1 MSRRT
6 LFLVVLIGLA
16 AFPARADEPPASD
29 TQDLVFFNDASPLF
43 LRLHIEVDGKPYQTY
58 WTETITKLHKFLD
71 TDGDGVL
78 SAKERGNWL
87 QRMANV
93 PAPAPRAGATTKM
106 APAQQPTAG
115 RSIET
120 VATADDLVSYLRPGF
135 GPFQLQITP
144 RNQEGPETL
153 FSQLDSDGDKKLTES
168 ELRTAEV
175 TLMKFDQDDD
185 ETIRAEELLPYQSPF
200 NQQRRRV
207 LARQNAQAA
216 GDNTPFA
223 AMGAGE
229 SRTKL
234 VRRLLTQYDKHG
246 GPDDGP
252 GKDNKLQRDEIGFD
266 PDAFAATDND
276 GDGGLDSDELVH
288 ALATIPPAL
297 ELHVEVGRDPG
308 HRASIAVVNPEKKP
322 SPLASKVRRASDT
335 ELGLAL
341 ETVLVELN
349 AKPGGAG
356 GGLNVRDFYT
366 QQFRAADADN
376 NKYLEKKETERNG
389 LFNAQQF
396 QLMDRDGDGKLFE
409 EEMLAFVGQQADAA
423 ESRTM
428 LSVSDQGRSLF
439 EVLDLNR
446 DRRLSVRELRGAIK
460 KVASWDRNGDGAI
473 DNEEIPRHFQLNF
486 GRGQSPLLINVDVFA
501 FKLNPTNSDG
511 PSVGPGPE
519 WFRKMDRNLD
529 GDLSPREFLGT
540 RDQFRRLDTDGDGLI
555 DMGEAAKA
563 R

>member
-1 MSRRT
+1 MSLRI
-6 LFLVVLIGLA
+6 LPLIVLLGLA
-16 AFPARADEPPASD
+16 AFPARADQPPAPD
-29 TQDLVFFNDASPLF
+29 TQDLVFFNESAPLF
-43 LRLHIEVDGKPYQTY
+43 LRLHIVVDGKPYQKY
-58 WTETITKLHKFLD
+58 WTEAITKLHKFLD
-71 TDGDGVL
+71 TDHDGVL
-78 SAKERGNWL
+78 AAKERGNWL

-93 PAPAPRAGATTKM
+93 PATPAGATTKM
-106 APAQQPTAG
+106 APAQPASG
-115 RSIET
+115 RSVDT
-120 VATADDLVSYLRPGF
+120 VASADDLVNYLRPAF

-144 RNQEGPETL
+144 RNQAGPETL
-153 FSQLDSDGDKKLTES
+153 FTHLDVDGDKKLSET
-168 ELRTAEV
+168 ELRAADV
-175 TLMKFDQDDD
+175 TLLKFDQDDD

-200 NQQRRRV
+200 SQQQRR
-207 LARQNAQAA
+207 LAGRQNAQAA
-216 GDNTPFA
+216 GDNAPFV
-223 AMGAGE
+223 AMGTGE

-252 GKDNKLQRDEIGFD
+252 GKDNKLQRDEIGFE
-266 PDAFAATDND
+266 PDAFSAADND
-276 GDGGLDSDELVH
+276 GDGGLDSDELVR
-288 ALATIPPAL
+288 ALPTIPPAL
-297 ELHVEVGRDPG
+297 ELLVGVSRDPA
-308 HRASIAVVNPEKKP
+308 HRSSITVVNPQNET
-322 SPLASKVRRASDT
+322 SPLASKVRRGSDT
-335 ELGLAL
+335 ELGVAL
-341 ETVLVELN
+341 EGVLVEFN

-356 GGLNVRDFYT
+356 GGLNVHDFYI
-366 QQFRAADADN
+366 QQFGAADADN
-376 NKYLEKKETERNG
+376 NKYLEKKEIERNG
-389 LFNAQQF
+389 IFNAQQF

-409 EEMLAFVGQQADAA
+409 EEMLAFVDQQADAA

-460 KVASWDRNGDGAI
+460 KVSSWDRNGDGAI
-473 DNEEIPRHFQLNF
+473 DSEEIPRHFQLNF

-501 FKLNPTNSDG
+501 FKLNAANSDG

-540 RDQFRRLDTDGDGLI
+540 RDQFRQLDTDGDGLI
-555 DMGEAAKA
+555 DPTEAGKA